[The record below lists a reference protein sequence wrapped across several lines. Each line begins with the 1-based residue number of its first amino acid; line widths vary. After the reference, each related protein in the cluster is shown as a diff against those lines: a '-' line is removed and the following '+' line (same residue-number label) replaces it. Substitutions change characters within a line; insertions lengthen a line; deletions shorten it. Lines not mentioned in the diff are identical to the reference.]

1 MRIILDKNYVYS
13 LSKYIVSSVCTRPKN
28 VRDSKPRDDQKWRR
42 QNNVLGNVPLVLEA
56 RDKRDRGRG
65 EGRGGSGI

>member
-13 LSKYIVSSVCTRPKN
+13 LSKYIVSSVRTRPKN

-42 QNNVLGNVPLVLEA
+42 QNNAGKRSTRSRGA
-56 RDKRDRGRG
+56 RQTRSGEGGR
-65 EGRGGSGI
+65 EGRGSGI